1 MPNTFHPTPP
11 TSHLLFQRAERVIP
25 GGVNSPVRAFGS
37 VGGTPIYVTEGNG
50 CRIMTVDGQELI
62 DFCCSWGPLILGHAN
77 PEIVDAITTAAASGS
92 SFGINTPREVE
103 FAELLCELIPS
114 MDKVRLVSS
123 GTEATMTALRLAR
136 GVTGRS
142 KIVKF
147 DGCYHGHS
155 DSLLVAAGSGLLT
168 GGISSSAG
176 VSPNVADDTIV
187 VPYNDEAAIREVF
200 AACGDTIAA
209 VIVEP
214 VAGNMGLV
222 EPLVDFLQSLRE
234 VTSASGSL
242 LIFDEVITGFRFG
255 PTTYGTLIGIG
266 PDITCLGKTIGG
278 GLPIGAVG
286 GRADVMDAL
295 APLGAVYQ
303 AGTLS
308 GNPVAVAAGMATI
321 KVLKRDRPY
330 DQLGELGEI
339 LQSGLNAAAA
349 SAGVPF
355 HCALKGGVFTPF
367 FRSAPVAR
375 LDDAKQCDTE
385 MFGKFFHA
393 MLERGFYLSPSQFEV
408 GFVSTAHTRADI
420 DAFVSAAGEAFKVL

>member
-1 MPNTFHPTPP
+1 MR
-11 TSHLLFQRAERVIP
+11 SEELFSRAEAVIP

-37 VGGTPIYVTEGNG
+37 VGGTPIYVTEGKG
-50 CRIMTVDGQELI
+50 CRIKTVDGRELV
-62 DFCCSWGPLILGHAN
+62 DFCCSWGPLVLGHAN
-77 PEIVDAITTAAASGS
+77 PEIVEAVTEAAALGT
-92 SFGINTPREVE
+92 SFGINTPREIE
-103 FAELLCELIPS
+103 FAELLCEQIPS

-176 VSPNVADDTIV
+176 VSSNVADDTIV
-187 VPYNDEAAIREVF
+187 APYNDEAVIREIF
-200 AACGDTIAA
+200 AARGEEIAA

-222 EPLVDFLQSLRE
+222 EPPLSFLETLRE
-234 VTSASGSL
+234 LTTASGAV

-255 PTTYGTLIGIG
+255 PTSYGALCDIS
-266 PDITCLGKTIGG
+266 PDLTCLGKVIGG

-286 GRADVMDAL
+286 GCGDIMGSL
-295 APLGAVYQ
+295 APLGDVYQ

-308 GNPVAVAAGMATI
+308 GNPVAVAAGLATV
-321 KVLKRDRPY
+321 KALRRDNPY
-330 DQLGELGEI
+330 ERFSELGAQ
-339 LQSGLNAAAA
+339 LQVGLNDAAQ

-355 HCALKGGVFTPF
+355 HCARKSGVFTPF
-367 FRSAPVAR
+367 FRSDTVSALA
-375 LDDAKQCDTE
+375 DAKECDTA
-385 MFGKFFHA
+385 MFGRFFHA
-393 MLERGFYLSPSQFEV
+393 MLERGFYISPSQFEV
-408 GFVSTAHTRADI
+408 DFISTAHAETDI
-420 DAFVSAAGEAFKVL
+420 EAFVTAAADAFKSL

>member
-1 MPNTFHPTPP
+1 MDNEET
-11 TSHLLFQRAERVIP
+11 LFARASRVIP

-37 VGGTPIYVTEGNG
+37 VGGTPIYVTEGKG
-50 CRIMTVDGQELI
+50 CRIKTVDGRELV
-62 DFCCSWGPLILGHAN
+62 DFCCSWGPLVLGHAN
-77 PEIVDAITTAAASGS
+77 PEVIEAVTEAAALGT

-136 GVTGRS
+136 GVTGRN

-176 VSPNVADDTIV
+176 VSSSVANDTIV
-187 VPYNDEAAIREVF
+187 VPYNDEAAICEIF
-200 AACGDTIAA
+200 AARGKEIAA

-222 EPLVDFLQSLRE
+222 EPPLSFLQALRD
-234 VTSASGSL
+234 VTSDLGSL

-255 PTTYGTLIGIG
+255 PASYGTLIGID
-266 PDITCLGKTIGG
+266 PDLTCLGKVIGG

-286 GRADVMDAL
+286 GRADIMDAL
-295 APLGAVYQ
+295 APLGDVYQ

-308 GNPVAVAAGMATI
+308 GNPVAVAAGLAT
-321 KVLKRDRPY
+321 VWALKRDNPY
-330 DQLGELGEI
+330 PCLAELGS
-339 LQSGLNAAAA
+339 LLASGLNDAAA
-349 SAGVPF
+349 SVGGAF

-367 FRSAPVAR
+367 FRSESVAS
-375 LDDAKQCDTE
+375 LADAKQCDTE
-385 MFGKFFHA
+385 AFGRFFHA
-393 MLERGFYLSPSQFEV
+393 MLDRGFYLSPSQFEV
-408 GFVSTAHTRADI
+408 GFISTAHTEADI
-420 DAFVSAAGEAFKVL
+420 EAFISAAADAFKAII

>member
-1 MPNTFHPTPP
+1 MENKNYFE
-11 TSHLLFQRAERVIP
+11 RAERVIP

-37 VGGTPIYVTEGNG
+37 VGGTPIYVTEGSG
-50 CRIMTVDGQELI
+50 CRIKTVDGRELV

-77 PEIVDAITTAAASGS
+77 PEVIDAVTKAAADGT

-123 GTEATMTALRLAR
+123 GTEATMTALRLGR
-136 GVTGRS
+136 GATGRS

-200 AACGDTIAA
+200 ANCADEIAA

-222 EPLVDFLQSLRE
+222 EPPLSFLKTLRDQ
-234 VTSASGSL
+234 TSAAGAV

-255 PTTYGTLIGIG
+255 PTTYGTLIGIE
-266 PDITCLGKTIGG
+266 PDLTCLGKTIGG

-286 GRADVMDAL
+286 GKAEIMDKL
-295 APLGAVYQ
+295 APLGDVYQ

-308 GNPVAVAAGMATI
+308 GNPVAVAAGLATI
-321 KVLKRDRPY
+321 KALKRDNPY
-330 DQLGELGEI
+330 DQLSELGET
-339 LQSGLNAAAA
+339 LQTGLNTAAEAA
-349 SAGVPF
+349 GIPF
-355 HCALKGGVFTPF
+355 HCARKGGVFTPF
-367 FRSAPVAR
+367 FRSEPVTA
-375 LDDAKQCDTE
+375 LADAKQCDTTA
-385 MFGKFFHA
+385 FGKFFHA
-393 MLERGFYLSPSQFEV
+393 MLDRGFYLSPSQFEV
-408 GFVSTAHTRADI
+408 DFISTAHAQDDI
-420 DAFVSAAGEAFKVL
+420 ETFISAAAEALEAL

>member
-1 MPNTFHPTPP
+1 M
-11 TSHLLFQRAERVIP
+11 TSKELFQRAERVIP

-37 VGGTPIYVTEGNG
+37 VGGTPIYVTEGKG
-50 CRIMTVDGQELI
+50 SRIRTVDGSELV

-77 PEIVDAITTAAASGS
+77 PEIVDAITTAAASGT

-103 FAELLCELIPS
+103 FAELLCDLIPS

-155 DSLLVAAGSGLLT
+155 DGLLVAAGSGLLT
-168 GGISSSAG
+168 GGITSSAG
-176 VSPNVADDTIV
+176 VSPKVADDVLV

-200 AACGDTIAA
+200 AGFGGEIAA

-222 EPLVDFLQSLRE
+222 EPPLAFLQTLRD
-234 VTSASGSL
+234 VTSENGAV

-255 PTTYGTLIGIG
+255 PTSYGTLCGID
-266 PDITCLGKTIGG
+266 PDLTCLGKIIGG

-286 GRADVMDAL
+286 GRADIMDAL
-295 APLGAVYQ
+295 APLGDVYQ

-308 GNPVAVAAGMATI
+308 GNPVAVSAGLATI
-321 KVLKRDRPY
+321 NALKRDNPY
-330 DQLGELGEI
+330 PCLAELGA
-339 LQSGLNAAAA
+339 LLSSGLNAAGEN
-349 SAGVPF
+349 AGIPF
-355 HCALKGGVFTPF
+355 HCAIKGGVFTPF
-367 FRSAPVAR
+367 FRTEPVECLA
-375 LDDAKQCDTE
+375 DAKQCDTDA
-385 MFGKFFHA
+385 FGRFFHA
-393 MLERGFYLSPSQFEV
+393 MLDRGFYISPSQFEV
-408 GFVSTAHTRADI
+408 GFISTELTLSETE
-420 DAFVSAAGEAFKVL
+420 AFVAAASEALSAL